1 LSPSSKRIAQLLAG
15 TDAPEADWRRA
26 FRLAFAQL
34 RGEVDLHPVAATPAA
49 TFEAA
54 ACSAR
59 AVAAECLPL
68 GIGLLMHFYPLCA
81 LRCVP
86 LPWWSP
92 ANYRR
97 QRLLRAID
105 RHSWILA
112 NAGSERAAGAHV
124 PVTLT
129 RGGDDLRAHGTYDYV
144 SLANVADLVLFQAP
158 LSRGDGNVFCIA
170 DLRADTVRIGAARF
184 SGSMKLSDTC
194 SVSFENHLLP
204 ADRVVAIPDGNA
216 LGCMAQYQR
225 SWFQLLACEA
235 HLARIE
241 HLRERWNLPLNHEDI
256 ASHNELALMREYALG
271 LLNAAASTGA
281 IDSLSRVTAAMKL
294 RVSWRCLAVAAAVEK
309 HDAIAAGELRF
320 LKRQPTS
327 DERILAGIGVPAA
340 ARPLDVSIG
349 PRAMADTSPPGHI
362 RRGEYS
368 LQT

>member
-1 LSPSSKRIAQLLAG
+1 LSPSRKPIAQLLAG
-15 TDAPEADWRRA
+15 AEAPEADWRRA
-26 FRLAFAQL
+26 FRAAFAQL
-34 RGEVDLHPVAATPAA
+34 RGEVDLHPMAATPSA

-54 ACSAR
+54 ARSAR
-59 AVAAECLPL
+59 AVAAQCLPL
-68 GIGLLMHFYPLCA
+68 GIGLLMHLYPLCA

-97 QRLLRAID
+97 RRLLRAID
-105 RHSWILA
+105 RHSWMLA
-112 NAGSERAAGAHV
+112 NAGSERATGAHV

-129 RGGDDLRAHGTYDYV
+129 RGSDGLRAHGTYDYV
-144 SLANVADLVLFQAP
+144 SLANVADLLLFQAP
-158 LSRGDGNVFCIA
+158 LPDAEGNVFCIA
-170 DLRADTVRIGAARF
+170 DLRAQTLRVGAARF

-194 SVSFENHLLP
+194 SVVLESHLLP
-204 ADRVVAIPDGNA
+204 AHRFVVIPDGNA

-235 HLARIE
+235 HLARLD
-241 HLRERWNLPLNHEDI
+241 HLRESWNLPRSQEDI
-256 ASHNELALMREYALG
+256 ASLNELGLLREHALH

-294 RVSWRCLAVAAAVEK
+294 RTSWHCLSMAAALEER
-309 HDAIAAGELRF
+309 DAVSAGELRF

-327 DERILAGIGVPAA
+327 DERILAGIGSSAVTARARDDGIGKALAA
-340 ARPLDVSIG
+340 
-349 PRAMADTSPPGHI
+349 SPGRRTPGA
-362 RRGEYS
+362 YS

>member
-1 LSPSSKRIAQLLAG
+1 VIDRRYTLDQ
-15 TDAPEADWRRA
+15 ADWRRA

-34 RGEVDLHPVAATPAA
+34 RGELDLHPVAATPSA

-54 ACSAR
+54 ARAAR
-59 AVAAECLPL
+59 AVSAECLPL
-68 GIGLLMHFYPLCA
+68 GIGLLMHLYPLCA

-97 QRLLRAID
+97 QRLVRAID

-124 PVTLT
+124 PVTLS
-129 RGGDDLRAHGTYDYV
+129 RGRDGLRAQGTYDYV

-158 LSRGDGNVFCIA
+158 LSGAAGNVFCIA
-170 DLRADTVRIGAARF
+170 DLRAEDVKIGAARF

-204 ADRVVAIPDGNA
+204 AGRFEVIPDGNA

-235 HLARIE
+235 HRARME
-241 HLRERWNLPLNHEDI
+241 HLRETWNLARSPEDV
-256 ASHNELALMREYALG
+256 ASCNELG
-271 LLNAAASTGA
+271 LLRDHALHLLNGAAGAGA
-281 IDSLSRVTAAMKL
+281 IDALSRVTAAMKL
-294 RVSWRCLAVAAAVEK
+294 RTSWHCLSMAAALEDR
-309 HDAIAAGELRF
+309 DAVSANELRF

-327 DERILAGIGVPAA
+327 DERILAGIDVPAA
-340 ARPLDVSIG
+340 TARARDVGIG
-349 PRAMADTSPPGHI
+349 PRATAGAPPAGHMTP
-362 RRGEYS
+362 GAYS